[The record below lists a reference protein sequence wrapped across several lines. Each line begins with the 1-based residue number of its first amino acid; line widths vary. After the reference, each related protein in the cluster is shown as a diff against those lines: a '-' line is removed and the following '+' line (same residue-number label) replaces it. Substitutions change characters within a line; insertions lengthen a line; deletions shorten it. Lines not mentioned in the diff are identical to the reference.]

1 MSTQVL
7 ALLRIFDEAFSEN
20 CPSYFQHLQT
30 VKHRWHVCE
39 GGAAPTPSTIALS
52 AGSPGPIMALINA
65 EHFP

>member
-1 MSTQVL
+1 MAKHTIKICYMTKASVKTCIGL
-7 ALLRIFDEAFSEN
+7 KLLI
-20 CPSYFQHLQT
+20 
-30 VKHRWHVCE
+30 VKHRWHACE